1 MTQKKKEKEE
11 EEEEEEAG
19 LAVVV
24 LSLMVAQGGDVAASS
39 GGSSFFLFYFSAFI
53 LPFLFLYLFH
63 FVLLWFFFCSSFT
76 LLSVSVLFCSSRL
89 QYFFLS
95 PTNSL
100 LYVCLYCFPLCSPSF
115 TSLPLLCFLL
125 QNCPVHPPL
134 YNLTCFPPSPP
145 VEGGIYRGRGSGSYP
160 TPISDED
167 RVRWLSRPLCSCLE
181 PPAGHTS
188 HAPPMMVAGHEGH
201 GFILGFRQV
210 GRERERENV
219 GEQNFLF
226 SCCTSRGRRSTVP
239 FKTTLF
245 CAFFNEQCMKRRCFV
260 QNVLFH
266 LKGNDV
272 KNMKNSKSVLNL

>member
-24 LSLMVAQGGDVAASS
+24 LSLTVAQGGDVAASS

-134 YNLTCFPPSPP
+134 YNLTCFPPSLP

-167 RVRWLSRPLCSCLE
+167 RVRWLS
-181 PPAGHTS
+181 
-188 HAPPMMVAGHEGH
+188 
-201 GFILGFRQV
+201 
-210 GRERERENV
+210 
-219 GEQNFLF
+219 
-226 SCCTSRGRRSTVP
+226 
-239 FKTTLF
+239 
-245 CAFFNEQCMKRRCFV
+245 
-260 QNVLFH
+260 
-266 LKGNDV
+266 
-272 KNMKNSKSVLNL
+272 

>member
-1 MTQKKKEKEE
+1 LDWAGPGPTILMVETATNDAEE
-11 EEEEEEAG
+11 EGERG
-19 LAVVV
+19 GGGGGGGWPGGGGIVVDGGSRWRCCGV
-24 LSLMVAQGGDVAASS
+24 KRWFLLFSLLFLGVYSFFSFPLSVSFCFALVFFSVLLSLSS
-39 GGSSFFLFYFSAFI
+39 LCLFYF
-53 LPFLFLYLFH
+53 
-63 FVLLWFFFCSSFT
+63 VLLASNI
-76 LLSVSVLFCSSRL
+76 
-89 QYFFLS
+89 FFLS

-167 RVRWLSRPLCSCLE
+167 RVRWLSWPLCSCLE

-219 GEQNFLF
+219 GEQNFFF
-226 SCCTSRGRRSTVP
+226 SCYTSKARRSTVP
-239 FKTTLF
+239 CKTTLF
-245 CAFFNEQCMKRRCFV
+245 CAFF
-260 QNVLFH
+260 
-266 LKGNDV
+266 
-272 KNMKNSKSVLNL
+272 